1 MSGAIFLAWS
11 IDISFVALMLA
22 LVLAF
27 IRLAKGPTLADRVVG
42 LDMMTTLI
50 VVFCGVF
57 SIIADDRTFLDV
69 ALVVALIGF
78 LATVALARFVERRLN
93 RRNREEQS

>member
-57 SIIADDRTFLDV
+57 SIIANDRTFLDV

>member
-1 MSGAIFLAWS
+1 MSGATFLAWS
-11 IDISFVALMLA
+11 IDITFVALMLA
-22 LVLAF
+22 LILAF

-69 ALVVALIGF
+69 ALVLALIGF
-78 LATVALARFVERRLN
+78 LATVALARFADRRQK
-93 RRNREEQS
+93 RRTEEQS